1 MPAGGQIKGR
11 AMRCCSGT
19 AGRPPNLL
27 RSWGRVSMAKLSIRR
42 QRLHRLLSATLA
54 LGLLG
59 GTAACT
65 PRIDQRGNKPDEDQ
79 VVQINPGV
87 DDKIR
92 VAELIG
98 TPSTISTF
106 DDRTWYYIS
115 KRTETIG
122 FLDPQ
127 VTDQQVLAVT
137 FDADGIVDS
146 MRLYGQEDGRTIAY
160 VDRVTPTEGKDL
172 TVIQQ
177 LFGNLG
183 RFNPEGD
190 DAN

>member
-1 MPAGGQIKGR
+1 
-11 AMRCCSGT
+11 
-19 AGRPPNLL
+19 
-27 RSWGRVSMAKLSIRR
+27 MAKHSIRR

>member
-1 MPAGGQIKGR
+1 M
-11 AMRCCSGT
+11 
-19 AGRPPNLL
+19 
-27 RSWGRVSMAKLSIRR
+27 VERR
-42 QRLHRLLSATLA
+42 THFRRHLPVVTLA
-54 LGLLG
+54 LAVLL
-59 GTAACT
+59 AACA

-87 DDKIR
+87 DDKNR

-122 FLDPQ
+122 FLDPD
-127 VTDQQVLAVT
+127 VTDQQVLAIT
-137 FDADGIVDS
+137 FSEEGVVDS
-146 MRLYGQEDGRTIAY
+146 MRIYGQEDGRTVAY
-160 VDRVTPTEGKDL
+160 VDRITPTEGKDL

-183 RFNPEGD
+183 RFNPQGD
-190 DAN
+190 DAQ

>member
-1 MPAGGQIKGR
+1 MLQYFDSP
-11 AMRCCSGT
+11 MRK
-19 AGRPPNLL
+19 LL
-27 RSWGRVSMAKLSIRR
+27 RIGVS
-42 QRLHRLLSATLA
+42 LA
-54 LGLLG
+54 LLTGL
-59 GTAACT
+59 AACVE

-87 DDKIR
+87 DDKQR

-115 KRTETIG
+115 KRTETTA
-122 FLDPQ
+122 FFEPDVLDQ
-127 VTDQQVLAVT
+127 EILAVSFT
-137 FDADGIVDS
+137 EEGIVDS
-146 MRLYGQEDGRTIAY
+146 LRLYGQEDGRTIAY
-160 VDRVTPTEGKDL
+160 VDRETPTEGHEL
-172 TVIQQ
+172 TIIQQ

-190 DAN
+190 DASN